1 MKKWIIGTFH
11 DRSSAEAAVDR
22 LADVGYGQNDISI
35 VMNHDTRTKYFG
47 DEAEKA
53 HAGGDRGSSIAKGA
67 AGGGMIGG
75 TLGALVAAVV
85 GTGAL
90 GLTVATGG
98 VAAPFIAG
106 PIAAALAAGG
116 AGAAAGSVLGGLVG
130 AGMPADDAKRVDRDV
145 EGGNIVV
152 SVHVEDEDAA
162 AAREALGVATT
173 L

>member
-1 MKKWIIGTFH
+1 MKHWIIGTFH
-11 DRSSAEAAVDR
+11 DRSSAEAAVER
-22 LADVGYGQNDISI
+22 LGEIGYGQNDVSV

-47 DEAEKA
+47 EEAAAE
-53 HAGGDRGSSIAKGA
+53 HGSTDRGSSIAKGA

-85 GTGAL
+85 GTGAV

-98 VAAPFIAG
+98 IAAPFIAG
-106 PIAAALAAGG
+106 PLAAALAAGG
-116 AGAAAGSVLGGLVG
+116 AGAAAGSVLGGLLG
-130 AGMPADDAKRVDRDV
+130 AGMPDHDAKRVDRDV

-152 SVHVEDEDAA
+152 SVHADDADADE
-162 AAREALGVATT
+162 ARRALGVHAT